1 MASSSV
7 SSSSKTTMTITKTI
21 KKRSPLWIPFWI
33 LLTGLWT
40 FVSGDW
46 YVCVIQQQCTPQIAA
61 TPVTTMPVQ
70 VIPPPV
76 AKVVESFERIFFKK
90 NESEVFLTNSLE
102 DAYSEIGIM
111 NTDGTN
117 KEFHITGY
125 FFNGEAEAVGIQRA
139 ESIKQRFADYPWY
152 DQIRTKAQL
161 ISKDFPITKYDTY
174 AQASEF
180 NIVDTAD
187 KYRVE
192 RKTIYFATNAS
203 DPQASNNI
211 KLYLKGVAESFK
223 KGAIDKVHVVGH
235 TDNQGKAEANYQL
248 ASNRALMIKQML
260 VDFGMD
266 ADKITTESQGEAQ
279 PAQSNDTREGRQLN
293 RRVVLDY

>member
-1 MASSSV
+1 MATSTV

-33 LLTGLWT
+33 ALTGLWT
-40 FVSGDW
+40 FLSVDW
-46 YVCVIQQQCTPQIAA
+46 YVCVIRQECRPALAA
-61 TPVTTMPVQ
+61 APATTMPVQ
-70 VIPPPV
+70 KVIPPP
-76 AKVVESFERIFFKK
+76 AKVIEKFERIYFKK
-90 NESEVFLTNSLE
+90 NQSDIFLTNSLE
-102 DAYSEIGIM
+102 SAYSEIGIM
-111 NTDGTN
+111 NTDGAN

-125 FFNGEAEAVGIQRA
+125 YFTGEAESIGLDRA
-139 ESIKQRFADYPWY
+139 ESIKQRFTDYPWF

-161 ISKDFPITKYDTY
+161 ISKEFPLTKYDTY
-174 AQASEF
+174 AHASEF
-180 NIVDTAD
+180 NIVDTKD

-192 RKTIYFATNAS
+192 RKTIYFATNAA

-223 KGAIDKVHVVGH
+223 RGTIDKVHVVGH
-235 TDNQGKAEANYQL
+235 TDNQGKAENNYQL

-266 ADKITTESQGEAQ
+266 ADKVTTESQGEAQ
-279 PAQSNDTREGRQLN
+279 PAATNDTREGRQLN

>member
-1 MASSSV
+1 MASSAV

-33 LLTGLWT
+33 VLTGLWT
-40 FVSGDW
+40 FLSGDW
-46 YVCVIQQQCTPQIAA
+46 YVCVINKACNAEKVAVVA
-61 TPVTTMPVQ
+61 TTLPAVV
-70 VIPPPV
+70 PPPV
-76 AKVVESFERIFFKK
+76 VKVVEKFERIFFK
-90 NESEVFLTNSLE
+90 NNQSEIFLTNSLE

-111 NTDGTN
+111 NTDGAN

-125 FFNGEAEAVGIQRA
+125 YFNGEAEAVGMARA
-139 ESIKQRFADYPWY
+139 ESIKERFADYPWFN
-152 DQIRTKAQL
+152 QIKTKAQQ
-161 ISKDFPITKYDTY
+161 ITKDFPLSKYDTY
-174 AQASEF
+174 AHASEF
-180 NIVDTAD
+180 NIVDTSD

-211 KLYLKGVAESFK
+211 KLYLKGVAESFNR
-223 KGAIDKVHVVGH
+223 GVIDKVHVVGH

-260 VDFGMD
+260 VDFGMS
-266 ADKITTESQGEAQ
+266 ADKVTTESQGEAQ
-279 PAQSNDTREGRQLN
+279 PAESNDTREGRQLN